1 MKKILQLVGLGCLL
15 PMFLASASLAETVV
29 EKVARTGFLTVGTRF
44 DAIPYSYVNDKGE
57 LVGYSMDV
65 LERIRKR
72 LETRLGRPV
81 TLQMIEA
88 NQPGEK
94 INLIRSG
101 EIDIACSTAFT
112 WERAKV
118 VDFSISYSISGI
130 RILAKKGSNLSTPQS
145 LIGKRIALVPT
156 SAAVD
161 VIKLVQPQATIV
173 TTYSTVEEAI
183 EALKTGKIDAIAGD
197 SISLAGTILRDN
209 PKIYEIVPEE
219 ALANFGIACMVP
231 ENNSTFLDDVNYAIV
246 KMMQDYITNDTAT
259 VSQIDRWFGSQG
271 MVPIPPE
278 LLKGFF
284 AFKVIEHAQI
294 NPQEAK

>member
-1 MKKILQLVGLGCLL
+1 MKKILQLVGLGCIL
-15 PMFLASASLAETVV
+15 PMFLASAGLAETVV

-44 DAIPYSYVNDKGE
+44 DAIPYSYVNEKGE

-81 TLQMIEA
+81 TLQMVEA

-145 LIGKRIALVPT
+145 LIGKRIALVPS

>member
-1 MKKILQLVGLGCLL
+1 MKKILQLAGISCLL
-15 PMFLASASLAETVV
+15 PLLLAGPSLAETVV

-44 DAIPYSYVNDKGE
+44 DAIPYSYVNEKGE

-173 TTYSTVEEAI
+173 TTYSTVEEAL

>member
-1 MKKILQLVGLGCLL
+1 MKKILQLVGLGCIL

-44 DAIPYSYVNDKGE
+44 DAIPYSYIDDKGE

-101 EIDIACSTAFT
+101 DIDIACSTAFT

-173 TTYSTVEEAI
+173 TTYNTVEEAL

>member
-1 MKKILQLVGLGCLL
+1 MKKILQLVGLGCIL

-271 MVPIPPE
+271 LVPIPPE

>member
-1 MKKILQLVGLGCLL
+1 MKKILQLVGLGCIL

-101 EIDIACSTAFT
+101 DIDIACSTAFT

-145 LIGKRIALVPT
+145 LIGKRIALLPT

-173 TTYSTVEEAI
+173 TTYSTIEEAI

>member
-1 MKKILQLVGLGCLL
+1 MKKILQLVGLGCIL

-173 TTYSTVEEAI
+173 TTYSTIEEAI

>member
-1 MKKILQLVGLGCLL
+1 MKKILQLAGISCLL
-15 PMFLASASLAETVV
+15 PLLLAGPSLAETVV

-44 DAIPYSYVNDKGE
+44 DAIPYSYVNEKGE

-145 LIGKRIALVPT
+145 LIGKRIALIPT

>member
-1 MKKILQLVGLGCLL
+1 MKKILQLVGLGCIL

-44 DAIPYSYVNDKGE
+44 DAIPYSYINDKGE

-101 EIDIACSTAFT
+101 DIDIACSTAFT

-145 LIGKRIALVPT
+145 LIGKRIALIPS

>member
-1 MKKILQLVGLGCLL
+1 MKKILQLVGLGCIL

-101 EIDIACSTAFT
+101 DIDIACSTAFT

-173 TTYSTVEEAI
+173 TTYSTIEEAI

>member
-1 MKKILQLVGLGCLL
+1 MKKILQLVGLGCIL

-44 DAIPYSYVNDKGE
+44 DAIPYSYIDDKGE

-72 LETRLGRPV
+72 LQTRLGRPV
-81 TLQMIEA
+81 TLQMVEA

-101 EIDIACSTAFT
+101 DIDIACSTAFT

-130 RILAKKGSNLSTPQS
+130 RILAKKGSNFSTPQS

-173 TTYSTVEEAI
+173 TTYSTIEEAL

>member
-1 MKKILQLVGLGCLL
+1 MKKILQLVGLGCIL

-44 DAIPYSYVNDKGE
+44 DAIPYSYINDKGE

-72 LETRLGRPV
+72 LETRLSRPV

-209 PKIYEIVPEE
+209 PQAYEIVPEE

>member
-1 MKKILQLVGLGCLL
+1 MKKILQLVGLGCIL

-173 TTYSTVEEAI
+173 TTYSTVEEAL

-231 ENNSTFLDDVNYAIV
+231 ENNSTFLDDVNHAIV

>member
-1 MKKILQLVGLGCLL
+1 MKKILQLVGLGCIL

-44 DAIPYSYVNDKGE
+44 DAIPYSYIDDKGE

-81 TLQMIEA
+81 TLQMVEA

-101 EIDIACSTAFT
+101 DIDIACSTAFT

-173 TTYSTVEEAI
+173 TTYSTVEEAL

>member
-1 MKKILQLVGLGCLL
+1 MKKILQLVGLGCIL

-44 DAIPYSYVNDKGE
+44 DAIPYSYINDKGE

-101 EIDIACSTAFT
+101 DIDIACSTAFT

-173 TTYSTVEEAI
+173 TTYNTVEEAL

>member
-1 MKKILQLVGLGCLL
+1 MKKILQLAGISCLL
-15 PMFLASASLAETVV
+15 PLLLTSPSLAETVV

-44 DAIPYSYVNDKGE
+44 DAIPYSYIDDKGE

>member
-1 MKKILQLVGLGCLL
+1 MKKILQLVGLGCIL

-44 DAIPYSYVNDKGE
+44 DAIPYSYIDDKGE

-173 TTYSTVEEAI
+173 TTYSSVEEAI

-209 PKIYEIVPEE
+209 PQAYEIVPEE

>member
-1 MKKILQLVGLGCLL
+1 MKKILQLAGISCLL
-15 PMFLASASLAETVV
+15 PLLLAGPSLAETVV

-44 DAIPYSYVNDKGE
+44 DAIPYSYVNEKGE

-81 TLQMIEA
+81 TLQMVEA

-118 VDFSISYSISGI
+118 VDFSTSYSISGI
-130 RILAKKGSNLSTPQS
+130 RILARKGSNLSTPQS

-156 SAAVD
+156 STAVD
-161 VIKLVQPQATIV
+161 VIKLVQPRATIV

-197 SISLAGTILRDN
+197 GISLAGTILRDN

-284 AFKVIEHAQI
+284 AFKIIEHAQI

>member
-44 DAIPYSYVNDKGE
+44 DAIPYSYINDKGE

-173 TTYSTVEEAI
+173 TTYSTIEEAI

-197 SISLAGTILRDN
+197 SISLAGTMLRDN

>member
-1 MKKILQLVGLGCLL
+1 MKKILQLVGLGCIL

-173 TTYSTVEEAI
+173 TTYSTVEEAL

>member
-1 MKKILQLVGLGCLL
+1 MKKILQLVGLGCIL

-44 DAIPYSYVNDKGE
+44 DAIPYSYVNEKGE

-271 MVPIPPE
+271 LVPIPPE

>member
-1 MKKILQLVGLGCLL
+1 MKKILQLAGISCLL
-15 PMFLASASLAETVV
+15 PLLLAGPSLAETVV

-44 DAIPYSYVNDKGE
+44 DAIPYSYINDKGE

-173 TTYSTVEEAI
+173 TTYSTVEEAL

>member
-1 MKKILQLVGLGCLL
+1 MKKILQLVGLGCIL

-101 EIDIACSTAFT
+101 DIDIACSTAFT

-209 PKIYEIVPEE
+209 PQAYEIVPEE

>member
-1 MKKILQLVGLGCLL
+1 MKKILQLVGLGCIL

-173 TTYSTVEEAI
+173 TTYSTIEEAI

-271 MVPIPPE
+271 LVPIPPE

>member
-1 MKKILQLVGLGCLL
+1 MKKILQLVGLGCIL

-101 EIDIACSTAFT
+101 DIDIACSTAFT

-145 LIGKRIALVPT
+145 LIGKRIALIPS

-173 TTYSTVEEAI
+173 TTYSTVEEAL

-271 MVPIPPE
+271 LVPIPPE

>member
-44 DAIPYSYVNDKGE
+44 DAIPYSYINDKGE

-81 TLQMIEA
+81 TLQMVEA

-173 TTYSTVEEAI
+173 TTYSTIEEAI

-197 SISLAGTILRDN
+197 GISLAGTILRDN

>member
-1 MKKILQLVGLGCLL
+1 MKKILQLVGLGCIL
-15 PMFLASASLAETVV
+15 PMFLASPSLAETVV

-44 DAIPYSYVNDKGE
+44 DAIPYSYVNEKGE

-81 TLQMIEA
+81 TLQMVEA

-284 AFKVIEHAQI
+284 AFKIIEHAQI

>member
-1 MKKILQLVGLGCLL
+1 MKKILQLVGLGCIL
-15 PMFLASASLAETVV
+15 PMFLASPSLAETVV

-44 DAIPYSYVNDKGE
+44 DAIPYSYIDDKGE

-101 EIDIACSTAFT
+101 DIDIACSTAFT

-173 TTYSTVEEAI
+173 TTYSTVEEAL

>member
-1 MKKILQLVGLGCLL
+1 MKKILQLVGLGCIL

-44 DAIPYSYVNDKGE
+44 DAIPYSYVNEKGE

-81 TLQMIEA
+81 TLQMVEA

-156 SAAVD
+156 STAVD
-161 VIKLVQPQATIV
+161 VIKLVQPRATIV

-197 SISLAGTILRDN
+197 GISLAGTILRDN
-209 PKIYEIVPEE
+209 PQAYEIVPEE

-284 AFKVIEHAQI
+284 AFKIIEHAQI

>member
-1 MKKILQLVGLGCLL
+1 MKKILQLAGISCLL
-15 PMFLASASLAETVV
+15 PLLLAGPSLAETVV

-44 DAIPYSYVNDKGE
+44 DAIPYSYIDDKGE

-156 SAAVD
+156 STAVD
-161 VIKLVQPQATIV
+161 VIKLVQPRATIV

-197 SISLAGTILRDN
+197 GISLAGTILRDN
-209 PKIYEIVPEE
+209 PQAYEIVPEE

>member
-1 MKKILQLVGLGCLL
+1 MKKILQLVGLGCIL

-101 EIDIACSTAFT
+101 DIDIACSTAFT

-130 RILAKKGSNLSTPQS
+130 RILAKKGSNFSTPQS

-173 TTYSTVEEAI
+173 TTYSTIEEAI

-271 MVPIPPE
+271 LVPIPPE

>member
-44 DAIPYSYVNDKGE
+44 DAIPYSYINDKGE

-101 EIDIACSTAFT
+101 DIDIACSTAFT

-173 TTYSTVEEAI
+173 TTYSTVEEAL

-259 VSQIDRWFGSQG
+259 VSQIERWFGSQG

>member
-1 MKKILQLVGLGCLL
+1 MKKILQLVGLGCIL
-15 PMFLASASLAETVV
+15 PMFLASPSLAETVV

-101 EIDIACSTAFT
+101 DIDIACSTAFT

-145 LIGKRIALVPT
+145 LIGKRIALIPT

-161 VIKLVQPQATIV
+161 VIKLVQPRATIV
-173 TTYSTVEEAI
+173 TTYSTVEEAL
-183 EALKTGKIDAIAGD
+183 EALKSGKIDAIAGD

-246 KMMQDYITNDTAT
+246 KMMQDYISNDTAT

>member
-1 MKKILQLVGLGCLL
+1 MKKILQLVGLGCIL

-44 DAIPYSYVNDKGE
+44 DAIPYSYINDKGE

-81 TLQMIEA
+81 TLQMVEA

-101 EIDIACSTAFT
+101 DIDIACSTAFT

-173 TTYSTVEEAI
+173 TTYSTIEEAI

-271 MVPIPPE
+271 LVPIPPE

>member
-1 MKKILQLVGLGCLL
+1 MKKILQLVGLGCIL

-101 EIDIACSTAFT
+101 DIDIACSTAFT

-173 TTYSTVEEAI
+173 TTYSTIEEAI

-209 PKIYEIVPEE
+209 PQAYEIVPEE

-231 ENNSTFLDDVNYAIV
+231 EDNSTFLDDVNYAIV

>member
-1 MKKILQLVGLGCLL
+1 MKKILQLVGLGCIL
-15 PMFLASASLAETVV
+15 PMFLASPSLAETVV

-44 DAIPYSYVNDKGE
+44 DAIPYSYIDDKGE

-173 TTYSTVEEAI
+173 TTYSTVEEAL

>member
-1 MKKILQLVGLGCLL
+1 MKKILQLVGLGCIL

-44 DAIPYSYVNDKGE
+44 DAIPYSYINDKGE

-101 EIDIACSTAFT
+101 EINIACSTAFT

>member
-1 MKKILQLVGLGCLL
+1 MKKILQLVGLGCIL

-44 DAIPYSYVNDKGE
+44 DAIPYSYIDDKGE

>member
-1 MKKILQLVGLGCLL
+1 MKKILQLVGLGCIL

-101 EIDIACSTAFT
+101 DIDIACSTAFT

-173 TTYSTVEEAI
+173 TTYSTVEEAL

-271 MVPIPPE
+271 LVPIPPE

>member
-1 MKKILQLVGLGCLL
+1 MKKILQLVGLGCIL

-44 DAIPYSYVNDKGE
+44 DAIPYSYVNEKGE

-209 PKIYEIVPEE
+209 PQAYEIVPEE